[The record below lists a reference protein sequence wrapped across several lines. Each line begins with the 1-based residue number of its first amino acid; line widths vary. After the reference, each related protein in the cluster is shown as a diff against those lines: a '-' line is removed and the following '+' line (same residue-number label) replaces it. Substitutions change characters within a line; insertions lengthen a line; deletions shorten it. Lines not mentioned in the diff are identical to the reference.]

1 MGLFGF
7 LGDIAS
13 ATVKTVLLPVA
24 VVIDVKD
31 VLTGEDP
38 ENTAKLGE
46 SIGEDVTNAFDELT
60 D

>member
-38 ENTAKLGE
+38 ENTAKL

>member
-7 LGDIAS
+7 LGEIAS

-31 VLTGEDP
+31 VLTGEEP
-38 ENTAKLGE
+38 ENTINLGE
-46 SIGEDVTNAFDELT
+46 SIGEDVGNALDKLL
-60 D
+60 